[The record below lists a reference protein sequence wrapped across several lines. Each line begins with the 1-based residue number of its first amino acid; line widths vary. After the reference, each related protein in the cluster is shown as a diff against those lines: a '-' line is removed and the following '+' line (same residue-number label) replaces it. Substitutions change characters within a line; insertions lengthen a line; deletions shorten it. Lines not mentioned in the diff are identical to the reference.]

1 MIKEFFLNNRILAAK
16 KSISVILI
24 LFGIFFV
31 LSNRDVYY
39 SLHSSFVPLEEELQE
54 NETVIHFSGSRTF
67 EQEFTGWNGA
77 LEMCYIRF
85 SNQGRDLSSG
95 SVTVN
100 ILDTDG
106 NVLQSSEK
114 PLRQI
119 ARRTSFVFEDPKEFS
134 NNKTYVLQAVVRD
147 AYNPQGF
154 GICTYTDKGNL
165 FGQLTQDQT
174 PIGNRLRAS
183 FSYRFYNTRAMADML
198 ILLGIAFLFVFM
210 PFRHID
216 SLIKKRTGREADTN
230 ILMSR
235 IFLFMTPVLCVFLGD
250 RFNDYHLSE
259 MIRRIITW
267 QFWFNLI
274 IYTTLLLIVYVIL
287 NRVQYTCIIVLS
299 AAFIMHIANYYVWV
313 FRGCP
318 ILAADL
324 QSAAT
329 AMNVANNFSYSLD
342 LTGVWGVV
350 YILSFTAMLLSL
362 KGYKGPH
369 LKQRI
374 FAVAVCAV
382 YIGFFNILFMQTNFV
397 QDHVMHNVWKPQ
409 RTYAKNGNALS
420 FLMSWSSIRIEKP
433 KKYSAEEVEKITRK
447 YPSDSASMSDAAK
460 SRTPNIIAIMDESL
474 ADLSYNSPIELSEDY
489 LPFLHSL
496 TENTVKGKLYVS
508 IEGANTANSE
518 FEFLTGNSMNF
529 LPYRSIPY
537 NEYIKDTTPSMAHT
551 LKAQGYSGVNAYHPF
566 KSSGWSRTIAYPALG
581 FNHCYFQEYYEQN
594 HNFDLV
600 RNYISDEADF
610 RQIIADYEASRKET
624 DSPFYLFNVT
634 MQNHGGY
641 NGKRGLV
648 EPKITIKDAALN
660 DPEAEQYI
668 NLAKM
673 TDDAFQ
679 MLVNYFKKVK
689 EPTLIVMFG
698 DHQPPITNLFY
709 NSQFGK
715 DVEDLT
721 PEEEANW
728 YSTPYVIWANY
739 DIEEKELDMSANYLS
754 SYVMNL
760 AGSKLTGYNKYLLE
774 LQKELPVISAVCYM
788 DKTGKIHK
796 YDEETK
802 YGELLNTYHM
812 LQYNQMFDKEN
823 RADEFFFLKSKTSQK

>member
-1 MIKEFFLNNRILAAK
+1 MIKEFFFNNRIFAAK
-16 KSISVILI
+16 KTISIILI

-54 NETVIHFSGSRTF
+54 NEAIIRFSGNMTF
-67 EQEFTGWNGA
+67 EQEFTGWNGT
-77 LEMCYIRF
+77 LEMCRIRF

-106 NVLQSSEK
+106 NTLQSAQK
-114 PLRQI
+114 PLTQV
-119 ARRTSFVFEDPKEFS
+119 ARRTSFIFEDPKELS
-134 NNKTYVLQAVVRD
+134 RNKTYVMQAVIRD
-147 AYNPQGF
+147 ARNPQGF
-154 GICTYTDKGNL
+154 GICTYIDKGEL
-165 FGQLTQDQT
+165 FGQLTQDGA
-174 PIGNRLRAS
+174 PVDNRLRAS
-183 FSYRFYNTRAMADML
+183 FGYRFYNIRAMADMF
-198 ILLGIAFLFVFM
+198 ILLGLALLFVFI
-210 PFRHID
+210 PFERID
-216 SLIKKRTGREADTN
+216 RFIEKRTGKKLDTN

-235 IFLFMTPVLCVFLGD
+235 IFLFITPVLCIFLGD

-259 MIRRIITW
+259 MTRRIISW
-267 QFWFNLI
+267 QFWFNLV
-274 IYTTLLLIVYVIL
+274 IYTTLLLVIYVIL

-329 AMNVANNFSYSLD
+329 AFNVADNFSYSLD
-342 LTGVWGVV
+342 LTGIWGVV

-362 KGYKGPH
+362 KGYKGPR
-369 LKQRI
+369 LKQRMY
-374 FAVAVCAV
+374 AVGACAI
-382 YIGFFNILFMQTNFV
+382 YICFFNILFIQTNFV
-397 QDHVMHNVWKPQ
+397 PEHVKHDVWKPQ

-433 KKYSAEEVEKITRK
+433 KNYSIEEIEKITKR
-447 YPSDSASMSDAAK
+447 YPSDNAAK
-460 SRTPNIIAIMDESL
+460 TTAPGEKPPNIIAIMNESL
-474 ADLSYNSPIELSEDY
+474 ADLNYNSPIELSEDY

-508 IEGANTANSE
+508 IQGANTANSE

-581 FNHCYFQEYYEQN
+581 FNKCRFQEYYVKKN
-594 HNFDLV
+594 NFDLV

-610 RQIIADYEASRKET
+610 RQIIADYEASRKKT

-660 DPEAEQYI
+660 NPEAEQYI

-673 TDDAFQ
+673 SDDAFK
-679 MLVNYFKKVK
+679 MLVKYFKKVD

-709 NSQFGK
+709 NNQFGK
-715 DVEDLT
+715 DVENLT

-760 AGSKLTGYNKYLLE
+760 AGNKLTGYNKYLLE
-774 LQKELPVISAVCYM
+774 LQKELPAISAVCYM

-796 YDEETK
+796 YDEKTE
-802 YGELLNTYHM
+802 YDALLATYHM
-812 LQYNQMFDKEN
+812 LQYNQMFDKEH
-823 RADEFFFLKSKTSQK
+823 RADDFFFLK

>member
-1 MIKEFFLNNRILAAK
+1 MIKEFFLNNRIFAAK
-16 KSISVILI
+16 KTISIILI

-54 NETVIHFSGSRTF
+54 NEAIIRFSGNMTF
-67 EQEFTGWNGA
+67 EQEFTGWNGT
-77 LEMCYIRF
+77 LEMCRIRF

-106 NVLQSSEK
+106 NTLQSAQK
-114 PLRQI
+114 PLTQV
-119 ARRTSFVFEDPKEFS
+119 ARRTSFIFEDPKELS
-134 NNKTYVLQAVVRD
+134 RNKTYVMQAVIRD
-147 AYNPQGF
+147 ARNPQGF
-154 GICTYTDKGNL
+154 GICTYTDKGEL
-165 FGQLTQDQT
+165 FGQLTQDGA
-174 PIGNRLRAS
+174 PVDNRLRAS
-183 FSYRFYNTRAMADML
+183 FGYCFYNIRAMEDMF
-198 ILLGIAFLFVFM
+198 ILLGLALLFVFI
-210 PFRHID
+210 PFERID
-216 SLIKKRTGREADTN
+216 RFIEKRTGKKLDTN

-235 IFLFMTPVLCVFLGD
+235 IFLFITPVLCIFLGD

-259 MIRRIITW
+259 MTRRIISW
-267 QFWFNLI
+267 QFWFNLV
-274 IYTTLLLIVYVIL
+274 IYTTLLLVIYVIL

-329 AMNVANNFSYSLD
+329 AFNVADNFSYSLD
-342 LTGVWGVV
+342 LTGIWGVV

-362 KGYKGPH
+362 KGYKGPR
-369 LKQRI
+369 LKQRMY
-374 FAVAVCAV
+374 AVGACAI
-382 YIGFFNILFMQTNFV
+382 YICFFNILFIQTNFV
-397 QDHVMHNVWKPQ
+397 PEHVKHDVWKPQ

-433 KKYSAEEVEKITRK
+433 KNYSIEEIEKITKR
-447 YPSDSASMSDAAK
+447 YPSDNAAK
-460 SRTPNIIAIMDESL
+460 TTAPGEKPPNIIAIMNESL
-474 ADLSYNSPIELSEDY
+474 ADLNYNSPIELSEDY

-508 IEGANTANSE
+508 IQGANTANSE

-581 FNHCYFQEYYEQN
+581 FNKCRFQEYYVKKN
-594 HNFDLV
+594 NFDLV

-610 RQIIADYEASRKET
+610 RQIIADYEASRKKT

-660 DPEAEQYI
+660 NPEAEQYI

-673 TDDAFQ
+673 SDDAFK
-679 MLVNYFKKVK
+679 MLVEYFKKVD

-709 NSQFGK
+709 NNQFGK
-715 DVEDLT
+715 DVENLT

-760 AGSKLTGYNKYLLE
+760 AGNKLTGYNKYLLE
-774 LQKELPVISAVCYM
+774 LQKELPAISAVCYM

-796 YDEETK
+796 YDEKTE
-802 YGELLNTYHM
+802 YDALLATYHM
-812 LQYNQMFDKEN
+812 LQYNQMFDKEH
-823 RADEFFFLKSKTSQK
+823 RADDFFFLK

>member
-1 MIKEFFLNNRILAAK
+1 MIKEFFLNNRIFAAK
-16 KSISVILI
+16 KTISIILI

-54 NETVIHFSGSRTF
+54 NEAIIRFSGNMTF
-67 EQEFTGWNGA
+67 EQEFTGWNGT
-77 LEMCYIRF
+77 LEMCRIRF

-106 NVLQSSEK
+106 NTLQSAQK
-114 PLRQI
+114 PLTQV
-119 ARRTSFVFEDPKEFS
+119 ARRTSFIFEDPKELS
-134 NNKTYVLQAVVRD
+134 KNKTYVMQAVIRD
-147 AYNPQGF
+147 ARNPQGF
-154 GICTYTDKGNL
+154 GICTYTDKGEL
-165 FGQLTQDQT
+165 FGQLTQDGA
-174 PIGNRLRAS
+174 PVDNRLRAS
-183 FSYRFYNTRAMADML
+183 FGYRFYNIRAMADMF
-198 ILLGIAFLFVFM
+198 ILLGLALLFVFI
-210 PFRHID
+210 PFERID
-216 SLIKKRTGREADTN
+216 RFIEKRTGKKLDAN

-235 IFLFMTPVLCVFLGD
+235 IFLFITPVLCIFLGD

-259 MIRRIITW
+259 MTRRIISW
-267 QFWFNLI
+267 QFWFNLV
-274 IYTTLLLIVYVIL
+274 IYTTLLLVIYVIL

-329 AMNVANNFSYSLD
+329 AFNVADNFSYSLD
-342 LTGVWGVV
+342 LTGIWGVV

-362 KGYKGPH
+362 KGYKGPRP
-369 LKQRI
+369 KQRMY
-374 FAVAVCAV
+374 AVGACAI
-382 YIGFFNILFMQTNFV
+382 YICFFNILFIQTNFV
-397 QDHVMHNVWKPQ
+397 PEHVKHDVWKPQ

-433 KKYSAEEVEKITRK
+433 KNYSIEEIEKITKR
-447 YPSDSASMSDAAK
+447 YPSDNAAK
-460 SRTPNIIAIMDESL
+460 TTAPGENPPNIIAIMNESL

-508 IEGANTANSE
+508 IQGANTANSE

-581 FNHCYFQEYYEQN
+581 FNKCRFQEYYVKKN
-594 HNFDLV
+594 NFDLV

-610 RQIIADYEASRKET
+610 RQIIADYEASRKKT

-660 DPEAEQYI
+660 NPEAEQYI

-673 TDDAFQ
+673 SDDAFK
-679 MLVNYFKKVK
+679 MLVEYFKKVD

-709 NSQFGK
+709 NNQFGK
-715 DVEDLT
+715 DVENLT

-760 AGSKLTGYNKYLLE
+760 AGNKLTGYNKYLLE
-774 LQKELPVISAVCYM
+774 LQKELPAISAVCYM

-796 YDEETK
+796 YDEKTE
-802 YGELLNTYHM
+802 YDALLATYHM
-812 LQYNQMFDKEN
+812 LQYNQMFDKEH
-823 RADEFFFLKSKTSQK
+823 RADDFFFLK

>member
-1 MIKEFFLNNRILAAK
+1 MIKEFFLNNRIFAAK
-16 KSISVILI
+16 KTISIILI

-54 NETVIHFSGSRTF
+54 NEAIIRFSGNMTF
-67 EQEFTGWNGA
+67 EQEFTGWNGT
-77 LEMCYIRF
+77 LEMCRIRF

-106 NVLQSSEK
+106 NTLQSAQK
-114 PLRQI
+114 PLTQV
-119 ARRTSFVFEDPKEFS
+119 ARRTSFIFEDPKELS
-134 NNKTYVLQAVVRD
+134 RNKTYVMQAVIRD
-147 AYNPQGF
+147 ARNPQGF
-154 GICTYTDKGNL
+154 GICTYTDKGEL
-165 FGQLTQDQT
+165 FGQLTQDGA
-174 PIGNRLRAS
+174 PVDNRLRAS
-183 FSYRFYNTRAMADML
+183 FGYRFYNIRAMADMF
-198 ILLGIAFLFVFM
+198 ILLGLALLFVFI
-210 PFRHID
+210 PFERID
-216 SLIKKRTGREADTN
+216 RFIEKRTGKKLDTN

-235 IFLFMTPVLCVFLGD
+235 IFLFITPVLCIFLGD

-259 MIRRIITW
+259 MTRRIISW
-267 QFWFNLI
+267 QFWFNLV
-274 IYTTLLLIVYVIL
+274 IYTTLLLVIYVIL

-329 AMNVANNFSYSLD
+329 AFNVADNFSYSLD
-342 LTGVWGVV
+342 LTGIWGVV

-362 KGYKGPH
+362 KGYKGPR
-369 LKQRI
+369 LKQRMY
-374 FAVAVCAV
+374 AVGACAI
-382 YIGFFNILFMQTNFV
+382 YICFFNILFIQTNFV
-397 QDHVMHNVWKPQ
+397 PEHVKHDVWKPQ

-433 KKYSAEEVEKITRK
+433 KNYSIEEIEKITKR
-447 YPSDSASMSDAAK
+447 YPSDNAAK
-460 SRTPNIIAIMDESL
+460 TTAPGEKPPNIIAIMNESL
-474 ADLSYNSPIELSEDY
+474 ADLNYNSPIELSEDY

-508 IEGANTANSE
+508 IQGANTANSE

-581 FNHCYFQEYYEQN
+581 FNKCRFQEYYVKKN
-594 HNFDLV
+594 NFDLV

-610 RQIIADYEASRKET
+610 RQIIADYEASRKKT

-660 DPEAEQYI
+660 NPEAEQYI

-673 TDDAFQ
+673 SDDAFK
-679 MLVNYFKKVK
+679 MLVKYFKKVD

-709 NSQFGK
+709 NNQFGK
-715 DVEDLT
+715 DVENLT

-760 AGSKLTGYNKYLLE
+760 AGNKLTGYNKYLLE
-774 LQKELPVISAVCYM
+774 LQKELPAISAVCYM

-796 YDEETK
+796 YDEKTE
-802 YGELLNTYHM
+802 YDALLATYHM
-812 LQYNQMFDKEN
+812 LQYNQMFDKEH
-823 RADEFFFLKSKTSQK
+823 RADDFFFLK

>member
-1 MIKEFFLNNRILAAK
+1 MIKEFFFNNRIFAAK
-16 KSISVILI
+16 KTISIILI

-54 NETVIHFSGSRTF
+54 NEAIIRFSGNMTF
-67 EQEFTGWNGA
+67 EQEFTGWNGT
-77 LEMCYIRF
+77 LEMCRIRF

-106 NVLQSSEK
+106 NTLQSAQK
-114 PLRQI
+114 PLTQV
-119 ARRTSFVFEDPKEFS
+119 ARRTSFIFEDPKELS
-134 NNKTYVLQAVVRD
+134 RNKTYVMQAVIRD
-147 AYNPQGF
+147 ARNPQGF
-154 GICTYTDKGNL
+154 GICTYTDKGEL
-165 FGQLTQDQT
+165 FGQLTQDGA
-174 PIGNRLRAS
+174 PVDNRLRAS
-183 FSYRFYNTRAMADML
+183 FGYRFYNIRAMADMF
-198 ILLGIAFLFVFM
+198 ILLGLALLFVFI
-210 PFRHID
+210 PFERID
-216 SLIKKRTGREADTN
+216 RFIEKRTGKKLDTN

-235 IFLFMTPVLCVFLGD
+235 IFLFITPVLCIFLGD

-259 MIRRIITW
+259 MTRRIISW
-267 QFWFNLI
+267 QFWFNLV
-274 IYTTLLLIVYVIL
+274 IYTTLLLVIYVIL

-329 AMNVANNFSYSLD
+329 AFNVADNFSYSLD
-342 LTGVWGVV
+342 LTGIWGVV

-362 KGYKGPH
+362 KGYKGPR
-369 LKQRI
+369 LKQRMY
-374 FAVAVCAV
+374 AVGACAI
-382 YIGFFNILFMQTNFV
+382 YICFFNILFIQTNFV
-397 QDHVMHNVWKPQ
+397 PEHVKHDVWKPQ

-433 KKYSAEEVEKITRK
+433 KNYSIEEIEKITKR
-447 YPSDSASMSDAAK
+447 YPSDNAAK
-460 SRTPNIIAIMDESL
+460 TTAPGEKPPNIIAIMNESL
-474 ADLSYNSPIELSEDY
+474 ADLNYNSPIELSEDY

-508 IEGANTANSE
+508 IQGANTANSE

-537 NEYIKDTTPSMAHT
+537 NEYIKHTTPSMAHT

-581 FNHCYFQEYYEQN
+581 FNKCRFQEYYVKKN
-594 HNFDLV
+594 NFDLV

-610 RQIIADYEASRKET
+610 RQIIADYEASRKKT

-660 DPEAEQYI
+660 NPEAEQYI

-673 TDDAFQ
+673 SDDAFK
-679 MLVNYFKKVK
+679 MLVKYFKKVD

-709 NSQFGK
+709 NNQFGK
-715 DVEDLT
+715 DVENLT

-760 AGSKLTGYNKYLLE
+760 AGNKLTGYNKYLLE
-774 LQKELPVISAVCYM
+774 LQKELPAISAVCYM

-796 YDEETK
+796 YDEKTE
-802 YGELLNTYHM
+802 YDALLATYHM
-812 LQYNQMFDKEN
+812 LQYNQMFDKEH
-823 RADEFFFLKSKTSQK
+823 RADDFFFLK

>member
-1 MIKEFFLNNRILAAK
+1 MIKEFFFNNRIFAAK
-16 KSISVILI
+16 KTISIILI

-54 NETVIHFSGSRTF
+54 NEAIIRFSGNMTF
-67 EQEFTGWNGA
+67 EQEFTGWNGT
-77 LEMCYIRF
+77 LEMCRIRF

-106 NVLQSSEK
+106 NTLQSAQK
-114 PLRQI
+114 PLTQV
-119 ARRTSFVFEDPKEFS
+119 ARRTSFIFEDPKELS
-134 NNKTYVLQAVVRD
+134 RNKTYVMQAVIRD
-147 AYNPQGF
+147 ARNPQGF
-154 GICTYTDKGNL
+154 GICTYTDKGEL
-165 FGQLTQDQT
+165 FGQLTQDGA
-174 PIGNRLRAS
+174 PVDNRLRAS
-183 FSYRFYNTRAMADML
+183 FGYRFYNIRAMADMF
-198 ILLGIAFLFVFM
+198 ILLGLALLFVFI
-210 PFRHID
+210 PFERID
-216 SLIKKRTGREADTN
+216 RFIEKRTGKKLDTN

-235 IFLFMTPVLCVFLGD
+235 IFLFITPVLCIFLGD

-259 MIRRIITW
+259 MTRRIISW
-267 QFWFNLI
+267 QFWFNLV
-274 IYTTLLLIVYVIL
+274 IYTTLLLVIYVIL

-329 AMNVANNFSYSLD
+329 AFNVADNFSYSLD
-342 LTGVWGVV
+342 LTGIWGVV

-362 KGYKGPH
+362 KGYKGPR
-369 LKQRI
+369 LKQRMY
-374 FAVAVCAV
+374 AVGACAI
-382 YIGFFNILFMQTNFV
+382 YICFFNILFIQTNFV
-397 QDHVMHNVWKPQ
+397 PEHVKHDVWKPQ

-433 KKYSAEEVEKITRK
+433 KNYSIEEIEKITKR
-447 YPSDSASMSDAAK
+447 YPSDNAAK
-460 SRTPNIIAIMDESL
+460 TTAPGEKPPNIIAIMNESL
-474 ADLSYNSPIELSEDY
+474 ADLNYNSPIELSEDY

-508 IEGANTANSE
+508 IQGANTANSE

-581 FNHCYFQEYYEQN
+581 FNKCRFQEYYVKKN
-594 HNFDLV
+594 NFDLV

-610 RQIIADYEASRKET
+610 RQIIADYEASRKKT

-660 DPEAEQYI
+660 NPEAEQYI

-673 TDDAFQ
+673 SDDAFK
-679 MLVNYFKKVK
+679 MLVEYFKKVD

-709 NSQFGK
+709 NNQFGK
-715 DVEDLT
+715 DVENLT

-760 AGSKLTGYNKYLLE
+760 AGNKLTGYNKYLLE
-774 LQKELPVISAVCYM
+774 LQKELPAISAVCYM

-796 YDEETK
+796 YDEKTE
-802 YGELLNTYHM
+802 YDALLATYHM
-812 LQYNQMFDKEN
+812 LQYNQMFDKEH
-823 RADEFFFLKSKTSQK
+823 RADDFFFLK

>member
-1 MIKEFFLNNRILAAK
+1 MIKEFFLNNRIFAAK
-16 KSISVILI
+16 KTISIILI

-54 NETVIHFSGSRTF
+54 NEAIIRFSGNMTF
-67 EQEFTGWNGA
+67 EQEFTGWNGT
-77 LEMCYIRF
+77 LEMCRIRF

-106 NVLQSSEK
+106 NTLQSAQK
-114 PLRQI
+114 PLTQV
-119 ARRTSFVFEDPKEFS
+119 ARRTSFIFEDPKELS
-134 NNKTYVLQAVVRD
+134 RNKTYVMQAVIRD
-147 AYNPQGF
+147 ARNPQGF
-154 GICTYTDKGNL
+154 GICTYTDKGDL
-165 FGQLTQDQT
+165 FGQLTQDGA
-174 PIGNRLRAS
+174 PVDNRLRAS
-183 FSYRFYNTRAMADML
+183 FGYRFYNIRAMADMF
-198 ILLGIAFLFVFM
+198 ILLGLALLFVFI
-210 PFRHID
+210 PFERID
-216 SLIKKRTGREADTN
+216 RFIEKRTGKKLDAN

-235 IFLFMTPVLCVFLGD
+235 IFLFITPVLCIFLGD

-259 MIRRIITW
+259 MTRRIISW
-267 QFWFNLI
+267 QFWFNLV
-274 IYTTLLLIVYVIL
+274 IYTTLLLVIYVIL

-329 AMNVANNFSYSLD
+329 AFNVADNFSYSLD
-342 LTGVWGVV
+342 LTGIWGVV

-362 KGYKGPH
+362 KGYKGPR
-369 LKQRI
+369 LKQRMY
-374 FAVAVCAV
+374 AVGACAI
-382 YIGFFNILFMQTNFV
+382 YICFFNILFIQTNFV
-397 QDHVMHNVWKPQ
+397 PEHVKHDVWKPQ

-433 KKYSAEEVEKITRK
+433 KNYSIEEIEKITKR
-447 YPSDSASMSDAAK
+447 YPSDNAAK
-460 SRTPNIIAIMDESL
+460 TTAPGEKPPNIIAIMDESL

-508 IEGANTANSE
+508 IQGANTANSE

-581 FNHCYFQEYYEQN
+581 FNKCRFQEYYVKKN
-594 HNFDLV
+594 NFDLV

-610 RQIIADYEASRKET
+610 RQIIADYEASRKKT

-660 DPEAEQYI
+660 NPEAEQYI

-673 TDDAFQ
+673 SDDAFK
-679 MLVNYFKKVK
+679 MLVEYFKKVD

-709 NSQFGK
+709 NNQFGK
-715 DVEDLT
+715 DVENLT

-760 AGSKLTGYNKYLLE
+760 AGNKLTGYNKYLLE
-774 LQKELPVISAVCYM
+774 LQKELPAISAVCYM

-796 YDEETK
+796 YDEKTE
-802 YGELLNTYHM
+802 YDALLATYHM
-812 LQYNQMFDKEN
+812 LQYNQMFDKEH
-823 RADEFFFLKSKTSQK
+823 RADDFFFLK

>member
-1 MIKEFFLNNRILAAK
+1 MIKEFFLNNRIFAAK
-16 KSISVILI
+16 KTISIILI

-54 NETVIHFSGSRTF
+54 NEAIIRFSGNMTF
-67 EQEFTGWNGA
+67 EQEFTGWNGT
-77 LEMCYIRF
+77 LEMCRIRF

-106 NVLQSSEK
+106 NTLQSAQK
-114 PLRQI
+114 PLTQV
-119 ARRTSFVFEDPKEFS
+119 ARRTSFIFEDPKELS
-134 NNKTYVLQAVVRD
+134 RNKTYVMQAVIRD
-147 AYNPQGF
+147 ARNPQGF
-154 GICTYTDKGNL
+154 GICTYTDKGEL
-165 FGQLTQDQT
+165 FGQLTQDGA
-174 PIGNRLRAS
+174 PVDNRLRAS
-183 FSYRFYNTRAMADML
+183 FGYRFYNIRAMADMF
-198 ILLGIAFLFVFM
+198 ILLGLALLFVFI
-210 PFRHID
+210 PFERID
-216 SLIKKRTGREADTN
+216 RFIEKRTGKKLDTN

-235 IFLFMTPVLCVFLGD
+235 IFLFITPVLCIFLGD

-259 MIRRIITW
+259 MTRRIISW
-267 QFWFNLI
+267 QFWFNLV
-274 IYTTLLLIVYVIL
+274 IYTTLLLVIYVIL

-329 AMNVANNFSYSLD
+329 AFNVADNFSYSLD
-342 LTGVWGVV
+342 LTGIWGVV

-362 KGYKGPH
+362 KGYKGPR
-369 LKQRI
+369 LKQRMY
-374 FAVAVCAV
+374 AVGACAI
-382 YIGFFNILFMQTNFV
+382 YICFFNILFIQTNFV
-397 QDHVMHNVWKPQ
+397 PEHVKHDVWKPQ

-433 KKYSAEEVEKITRK
+433 KNYSIEEIEKITKR
-447 YPSDSASMSDAAK
+447 YPSDNAAK
-460 SRTPNIIAIMDESL
+460 TTAPGEKPPNIIAIMDESL

-508 IEGANTANSE
+508 IQGANTANSE

-581 FNHCYFQEYYEQN
+581 FNKCRFQEYYVKKN
-594 HNFDLV
+594 NFDLV

-610 RQIIADYEASRKET
+610 RQIIADYEASRKKT

-660 DPEAEQYI
+660 NPEAEQYI

-673 TDDAFQ
+673 SDDAFK
-679 MLVNYFKKVK
+679 MLVEYFKKVD

-709 NSQFGK
+709 NNQFGK

-760 AGSKLTGYNKYLLE
+760 AGNKLTGYNKYLLE
-774 LQKELPVISAVCYM
+774 LQKELPAISAVCYM

-796 YDEETK
+796 YDEKTE
-802 YGELLNTYHM
+802 YDALLATYHM
-812 LQYNQMFDKEN
+812 LQYNQMFDKEH
-823 RADEFFFLKSKTSQK
+823 RADDFFFLK

>member
-1 MIKEFFLNNRILAAK
+1 MIKEFFFNNRIFAAK
-16 KSISVILI
+16 KTISIILI

-54 NETVIHFSGSRTF
+54 NEAIIRFSGNMTF
-67 EQEFTGWNGA
+67 EQEFTGWNGT
-77 LEMCYIRF
+77 LEMCRIRF

-106 NVLQSSEK
+106 NTLQSAQK
-114 PLRQI
+114 PLTQV
-119 ARRTSFVFEDPKEFS
+119 ARRTSFIFEDPKELS
-134 NNKTYVLQAVVRD
+134 RNKTYVMQAVIRD
-147 AYNPQGF
+147 ARNPQGF
-154 GICTYTDKGNL
+154 GICTYTDKGEL
-165 FGQLTQDQT
+165 FGQLTQDGA
-174 PIGNRLRAS
+174 PVDNRLRAS
-183 FSYRFYNTRAMADML
+183 FGYRFYNIRAMADMF
-198 ILLGIAFLFVFM
+198 ILLGLALLFVFI
-210 PFRHID
+210 PFERID
-216 SLIKKRTGREADTN
+216 RFIEKRTGKKLDTN

-235 IFLFMTPVLCVFLGD
+235 IFLFITPVLCIFLGD

-259 MIRRIITW
+259 MTRRIISW
-267 QFWFNLI
+267 QFWFNLV
-274 IYTTLLLIVYVIL
+274 IYTTLLLVIYVIL

-329 AMNVANNFSYSLD
+329 AFNVADNFSYSLD
-342 LTGVWGVV
+342 LTGIWGVV

-362 KGYKGPH
+362 KGYKGPR
-369 LKQRI
+369 LKQRMY
-374 FAVAVCAV
+374 AVGACAI
-382 YIGFFNILFMQTNFV
+382 YICFFNILFIQTNFV
-397 QDHVMHNVWKPQ
+397 PEHVKHDVWKPQ

-433 KKYSAEEVEKITRK
+433 KNYSIEEIEKITKR
-447 YPSDSASMSDAAK
+447 YPSDNAAK
-460 SRTPNIIAIMDESL
+460 TTAPGEKPPNIIAIMNESL
-474 ADLSYNSPIELSEDY
+474 ADLNYNSPIELSEDY

-508 IEGANTANSE
+508 IQGANTANSE

-581 FNHCYFQEYYEQN
+581 FNKCRFQEYYVKKN
-594 HNFDLV
+594 NFDLV

-610 RQIIADYEASRKET
+610 RQIIADYEASRKKT

-660 DPEAEQYI
+660 NPEAEQYI

-673 TDDAFQ
+673 SDDAFK
-679 MLVNYFKKVK
+679 MLVKYFKKVD

-709 NSQFGK
+709 NNQFGK
-715 DVEDLT
+715 DVENLT

-760 AGSKLTGYNKYLLE
+760 AGNKLTGYNKYLLE
-774 LQKELPVISAVCYM
+774 LQKELPAISAVCYM
-788 DKTGKIHK
+788 DKTGEIHK
-796 YDEETK
+796 YDEKTE
-802 YGELLNTYHM
+802 YDALLATYHM
-812 LQYNQMFDKEN
+812 LQYNQMFDKEH
-823 RADEFFFLKSKTSQK
+823 RADDFFFLK

>member
-1 MIKEFFLNNRILAAK
+1 MIKEFFLNNRIFAAK
-16 KSISVILI
+16 KTISIILI

-54 NETVIHFSGSRTF
+54 NEAIIRFSGNMTF
-67 EQEFTGWNGA
+67 EQEFTGWNGT
-77 LEMCYIRF
+77 LEMCRIRF

-106 NVLQSSEK
+106 NTLQSAQK
-114 PLRQI
+114 PLTQV
-119 ARRTSFVFEDPKEFS
+119 ARRTSFIFEDPKELS
-134 NNKTYVLQAVVRD
+134 RNKTYVMQAVIRD
-147 AYNPQGF
+147 ARNPQGF
-154 GICTYTDKGNL
+154 GICTYTDKGEL
-165 FGQLTQDQT
+165 FGQLTQDGA
-174 PIGNRLRAS
+174 PVDNRLRAS
-183 FSYRFYNTRAMADML
+183 FGYRFYNIRAMADMF
-198 ILLGIAFLFVFM
+198 ILLGLALLFVFI
-210 PFRHID
+210 PFERID
-216 SLIKKRTGREADTN
+216 RFIEKRTGKKLDTN

-235 IFLFMTPVLCVFLGD
+235 IFLFITPVLCIFLGD

-259 MIRRIITW
+259 MTRRIISW
-267 QFWFNLI
+267 QFWFNLV
-274 IYTTLLLIVYVIL
+274 IYTTLLLVIYVIL

-329 AMNVANNFSYSLD
+329 AFNVADNFSYSLD
-342 LTGVWGVV
+342 LTGIWGVV

-362 KGYKGPH
+362 KGYKGPR
-369 LKQRI
+369 LKQRMY
-374 FAVAVCAV
+374 AVGACAI
-382 YIGFFNILFMQTNFV
+382 YICFFNILFIQTNFV
-397 QDHVMHNVWKPQ
+397 PEHVKHDVWKPQ

-433 KKYSAEEVEKITRK
+433 KNYSIEEIEKITKR
-447 YPSDSASMSDAAK
+447 YPSDNAAK
-460 SRTPNIIAIMDESL
+460 TTAPGEKPPNIIAIMDESL

-508 IEGANTANSE
+508 IQGANTANSK

-581 FNHCYFQEYYEQN
+581 FNKCRFQEYYVKKN
-594 HNFDLV
+594 NFDLV

-610 RQIIADYEASRKET
+610 RQIIADYEASRKKT

-660 DPEAEQYI
+660 NPEAEQYI

-673 TDDAFQ
+673 SDDAFK
-679 MLVNYFKKVK
+679 MLVEYFKKVD

-709 NSQFGK
+709 NNQFGK

-760 AGSKLTGYNKYLLE
+760 AGNKLTGYNKYLLE
-774 LQKELPVISAVCYM
+774 LQKELPAISAVCYM

-796 YDEETK
+796 YDEKTE
-802 YGELLNTYHM
+802 YDALLATYHM
-812 LQYNQMFDKEN
+812 LQYNQMFDKEH
-823 RADEFFFLKSKTSQK
+823 RADDFFFLK

>member
-1 MIKEFFLNNRILAAK
+1 MIKEFFFNNRIFAAK
-16 KSISVILI
+16 KTISIILI

-54 NETVIHFSGSRTF
+54 NEAIIRFSGNMTF
-67 EQEFTGWNGA
+67 EQEFTGWNGT
-77 LEMCYIRF
+77 LEMCRIRF

-106 NVLQSSEK
+106 NTLQSAQK
-114 PLRQI
+114 PLTQV
-119 ARRTSFVFEDPKEFS
+119 ARRTSFIFEDPKELS
-134 NNKTYVLQAVVRD
+134 RNKTYVMQAVIRD
-147 AYNPQGF
+147 ARNPQGF
-154 GICTYTDKGNL
+154 GICTYTDKGEL
-165 FGQLTQDQT
+165 FGQLTQDGA
-174 PIGNRLRAS
+174 PVDNRLRAS
-183 FSYRFYNTRAMADML
+183 FGYRFYNIRAMADMF
-198 ILLGIAFLFVFM
+198 ILLGLALLFVFI
-210 PFRHID
+210 PFERID
-216 SLIKKRTGREADTN
+216 RFIEKRTGKKLDTN

-235 IFLFMTPVLCVFLGD
+235 IFLFITPVLCIFLGD

-259 MIRRIITW
+259 MTRRIISW
-267 QFWFNLI
+267 QFWFNLV
-274 IYTTLLLIVYVIL
+274 IYTTLLLVIYVIL

-329 AMNVANNFSYSLD
+329 AFNVADNFSYSLD
-342 LTGVWGVV
+342 LTGIWGVV

-362 KGYKGPH
+362 KGYKGPR
-369 LKQRI
+369 LKQRMY
-374 FAVAVCAV
+374 AVGACAI
-382 YIGFFNILFMQTNFV
+382 YICFFNILFIQTNFV
-397 QDHVMHNVWKPQ
+397 PEHVKHDVWKPQ

-433 KKYSAEEVEKITRK
+433 KNYSIEEIEKITKR
-447 YPSDSASMSDAAK
+447 YPSDNAAK
-460 SRTPNIIAIMDESL
+460 TTAPGEKPPNIIAIMNESL
-474 ADLSYNSPIELSEDY
+474 ADLNYNSPIELSEDY

-508 IEGANTANSE
+508 IQGANTANSE

-581 FNHCYFQEYYEQN
+581 FNKCRFQEYYVKKN
-594 HNFDLV
+594 NFDLV

-610 RQIIADYEASRKET
+610 RQIIADYEASRKKT

-660 DPEAEQYI
+660 NPEAEQYI

-673 TDDAFQ
+673 SDDAFK
-679 MLVNYFKKVK
+679 MLVKYFKKVD

-709 NSQFGK
+709 NNQFGK
-715 DVEDLT
+715 DVENLT

-760 AGSKLTGYNKYLLE
+760 AGNKLTGYNKYLLE
-774 LQKELPVISAVCYM
+774 LQKELPAISAVCYM

-796 YDEETK
+796 YDEKTE
-802 YGELLNTYHM
+802 YDALLATYHM
-812 LQYNQMFDKEN
+812 LQYNQMFDKEH
-823 RADEFFFLKSKTSQK
+823 RADDFFFLK

>member
-1 MIKEFFLNNRILAAK
+1 MIKEFFLNNRIFAAK
-16 KSISVILI
+16 KTISIILI

-54 NETVIHFSGSRTF
+54 NEAIIRFSGNMTF
-67 EQEFTGWNGA
+67 EQEFTGWNGT
-77 LEMCYIRF
+77 LEMCRIRF

-106 NVLQSSEK
+106 NTLQSAQK
-114 PLRQI
+114 PLTQV
-119 ARRTSFVFEDPKEFS
+119 ARRTSFIFEDPKELS
-134 NNKTYVLQAVVRD
+134 KNKTYVMQAVIRD
-147 AYNPQGF
+147 ARNPQGF
-154 GICTYTDKGNL
+154 GICTYTDKGEL
-165 FGQLTQDQT
+165 FGQLTQDGA
-174 PIGNRLRAS
+174 PIDNRLRAS
-183 FSYRFYNTRAMADML
+183 FGYRFYNIRAMADMF
-198 ILLGIAFLFVFM
+198 ILLGLALLFVFI
-210 PFRHID
+210 PFERID
-216 SLIKKRTGREADTN
+216 RFIEKRTSKKLDTN

-235 IFLFMTPVLCVFLGD
+235 IFLFITPVLCIFLGD

-259 MIRRIITW
+259 MTRRIISW
-267 QFWFNLI
+267 QFWFNLV
-274 IYTTLLLIVYVIL
+274 IYTTLLLVIYVIL

-329 AMNVANNFSYSLD
+329 AFNVADNFSYSLD
-342 LTGVWGVV
+342 LTGIWGVV

-362 KGYKGPH
+362 KGYKGPR
-369 LKQRI
+369 LKQRMY
-374 FAVAVCAV
+374 AVGACVI
-382 YIGFFNILFMQTNFV
+382 YICFFNILFIQTNFV
-397 QDHVMHNVWKPQ
+397 PEHVKHDVWKPQ

-433 KKYSAEEVEKITRK
+433 KNYSIEEIEKITKR
-447 YPSDSASMSDAAK
+447 YPSDNAAK
-460 SRTPNIIAIMDESL
+460 TTAPGEKPPNIIAIMDESL

-508 IEGANTANSE
+508 IQGANTANSE

-581 FNHCYFQEYYEQN
+581 FNKCRFQEYYVKKN
-594 HNFDLV
+594 NFDLV

-610 RQIIADYEASRKET
+610 RQIIADYEASRKKT

-648 EPKITIKDAALN
+648 EPKITIKDTALN
-660 DPEAEQYI
+660 NPEAEQYI

-673 TDDAFQ
+673 SDDAFK
-679 MLVNYFKKVK
+679 MLVEYFKKVD

-709 NSQFGK
+709 NNQFGK

-739 DIEEKELDMSANYLS
+739 DIEENELDMSANYLS

-760 AGSKLTGYNKYLLE
+760 AGNKLTGYNKYLLE
-774 LQKELPVISAVCYM
+774 LQKELPAISAVCYM

-796 YDEETK
+796 YDEKTE
-802 YGELLNTYHM
+802 YDALLATYHM
-812 LQYNQMFDKEN
+812 LQYNQMFDKEH
-823 RADEFFFLKSKTSQK
+823 RADDFFFLK

>member
-1 MIKEFFLNNRILAAK
+1 MIKEFFFNNRIFAAK
-16 KSISVILI
+16 KTISIILI

-54 NETVIHFSGSRTF
+54 NEAIIRFSGNMTF
-67 EQEFTGWNGA
+67 EQEFTGWNGT
-77 LEMCYIRF
+77 LEMCRIRF

-106 NVLQSSEK
+106 NTLQSAQK
-114 PLRQI
+114 PLTQV
-119 ARRTSFVFEDPKEFS
+119 ARRTSFIFEDPKELS
-134 NNKTYVLQAVVRD
+134 RNKTYVMQAVIRD
-147 AYNPQGF
+147 ARNPQGF
-154 GICTYTDKGNL
+154 GICTYTDKGEL
-165 FGQLTQDQT
+165 FGQLTQDGA
-174 PIGNRLRAS
+174 PVDNRLRAS
-183 FSYRFYNTRAMADML
+183 FGYRFYNIRAMADMF
-198 ILLGIAFLFVFM
+198 ILLGLALLFVFI
-210 PFRHID
+210 PFERID
-216 SLIKKRTGREADTN
+216 RFIEKRTGKKLDTN

-235 IFLFMTPVLCVFLGD
+235 IFLFITPVLCIFLGD

-259 MIRRIITW
+259 MTRRIISW
-267 QFWFNLI
+267 QFWFNLV
-274 IYTTLLLIVYVIL
+274 IYTTLLLVIYVIL

-329 AMNVANNFSYSLD
+329 AFNVADNFSYSLD
-342 LTGVWGVV
+342 LTGIWGVV

-362 KGYKGPH
+362 KGYKGPR
-369 LKQRI
+369 LKQRMY
-374 FAVAVCAV
+374 AVGACAI
-382 YIGFFNILFMQTNFV
+382 YICFFSILFIQTNFV
-397 QDHVMHNVWKPQ
+397 PEHVKHDVWKPQ

-433 KKYSAEEVEKITRK
+433 KNYSIEEIEKITKR
-447 YPSDSASMSDAAK
+447 YPSDNAAK
-460 SRTPNIIAIMDESL
+460 TTAPGEKPPNIIAIMNESL
-474 ADLSYNSPIELSEDY
+474 ADLNYNSPIELSEDY

-508 IEGANTANSE
+508 IQGANTANSE

-581 FNHCYFQEYYEQN
+581 FNKCRFQEYYVKKN
-594 HNFDLV
+594 NFDLV

-610 RQIIADYEASRKET
+610 RQIIADYEASRKKT

-660 DPEAEQYI
+660 NPEAEQYI

-673 TDDAFQ
+673 SDDAFK
-679 MLVNYFKKVK
+679 MLVKYFKKVD

-709 NSQFGK
+709 NNQFGK
-715 DVEDLT
+715 DVENLT

-760 AGSKLTGYNKYLLE
+760 AGNKLTGYNKYLLE
-774 LQKELPVISAVCYM
+774 LQKELPAISAVCYM

-796 YDEETK
+796 YDEKTE
-802 YGELLNTYHM
+802 YDALLATYHM
-812 LQYNQMFDKEN
+812 LQYNQMFDKEH
-823 RADEFFFLKSKTSQK
+823 RADDFFFLK

>member
-1 MIKEFFLNNRILAAK
+1 MIKEFFLNNRIFAAK
-16 KSISVILI
+16 KTISVILI

-31 LSNRDVYY
+31 LSNRGVYY
-39 SLHSSFVPLEEELQE
+39 SIHSSFVPLEEELQE
-54 NETVIHFSGSRTF
+54 NETVIRFSGTRTF

-77 LEMCYIRF
+77 LKRCRLRF
-85 SNQGRDLSSG
+85 SNQGRDLASG

-100 ILDTDG
+100 ILDADG
-106 NVLQSSEK
+106 NMLQSTER
-114 PLRQI
+114 PLTQI
-119 ARRTSFVFEDPKEFS
+119 GRRTYFVFEDS
-134 NNKTYVLQAVVRD
+134 NELSKDKTYTLQVVIRD

-154 GICTYTDKGNL
+154 GICTYTDKGEL
-165 FGQLTQDQT
+165 FGQLTQDGA
-174 PIGNRLRAS
+174 PIDNRLRVS
-183 FSYRFYNTRAMADML
+183 FGYRFYNTRAMADML
-198 ILLGIAFLFVFM
+198 ILLGLSLLFVFI
-210 PFRHID
+210 PFGRID
-216 SLIKKRTGREADTN
+216 GFIEKKTGRKTDTN

-235 IFLFMTPVLCVFLGD
+235 IFLFVTPVLCVFLGD

-259 MIRRIITW
+259 MLRRIITW
-267 QFWFNLI
+267 QFWFNLV
-274 IYTTLLLIVYVIL
+274 IYTTLVLVVYVIL
-287 NRVQYTCIIVLS
+287 NRVQYTCIIVLA
-299 AAFIMHIANYYVWV
+299 AAFVMHIANYYVWV

-329 AMNVANNFSYSLD
+329 AFNVANNFSYSLD

-362 KGYKGPH
+362 KGYKGPR
-369 LKQRI
+369 LKQRM
-374 FAVAVCAV
+374 FAAGACAA
-382 YIGFFNILFMQTNFV
+382 YIVFFNVLFLQTNFV
-397 QDHVMHNVWKPQ
+397 PEHVRHDVWKPQ

-420 FLMSWSSIRIEKP
+420 FLMSWSSIRIDKP
-433 KKYSAEEVEKITRK
+433 KGYSAEEVEKITRK
-447 YPSDSASMSDAAK
+447 YSSDKASEAETAESQA
-460 SRTPNIIAIMDESL
+460 PNIIAIMNESL
-474 ADLSYNSPIELSEDY
+474 ADLSYDGPIELSEDY

-551 LKAQGYSGVNAYHPF
+551 LKAQGYNGVNAYHPYL
-566 KSSGWSRTIAYPALG
+566 SSGWSRTIAYPALG
-581 FNHCYFQEYYEQN
+581 FNNCYFQEYYEKN
-594 HNFDLV
+594 NNFDLV

-610 RQIIADYEASRKET
+610 RQIIDDYEASRKET

-648 EPKITIKDAALN
+648 EPKITIKDASLN

-673 TDDAFQ
+673 SDDAFKT
-679 MLVNYFKKVK
+679 LVKYFEKVD

-698 DHQPPITNLFY
+698 DHQPPIINDFYSNL
-709 NSQFGK
+709 FGK
-715 DVEDLT
+715 DIDDLT

-739 DIEEKELDMSANYLS
+739 DIEEAELDMSANYLS

-760 AGSKLTGYNKYLLE
+760 AGNKLTGYNKYLLE
-774 LQKELPVISAVCYM
+774 LQKELPAISAVCYM

-796 YDEETK
+796 YDEKTE
-802 YGELLNTYHM
+802 YDELLTTYHM

-823 RADEFFFLKSKTSQK
+823 RADEFFFLQ

>member
-1 MIKEFFLNNRILAAK
+1 MIKEFFLNNRIFAAK
-16 KSISVILI
+16 KTISIILI

-54 NETVIHFSGSRTF
+54 NEAIIRFSGNMTF
-67 EQEFTGWNGA
+67 EQEFTGWNGT
-77 LEMCYIRF
+77 LEMCRIRF

-106 NVLQSSEK
+106 NTLQSAQK
-114 PLRQI
+114 PLTQV
-119 ARRTSFVFEDPKEFS
+119 ARRTSFIFEDPKELS
-134 NNKTYVLQAVVRD
+134 RNKTYVMQAVIRD
-147 AYNPQGF
+147 ARNPQGF
-154 GICTYTDKGNL
+154 GICTYTDKGEL
-165 FGQLTQDQT
+165 FGQLTQDGA
-174 PIGNRLRAS
+174 PVDNRLRAS
-183 FSYRFYNTRAMADML
+183 FGYRFYNIRAMADMF
-198 ILLGIAFLFVFM
+198 ILLGLALLFVFI
-210 PFRHID
+210 PFERID
-216 SLIKKRTGREADTN
+216 RFIEKRTGKKLDTN

-235 IFLFMTPVLCVFLGD
+235 IFLFITPVLCIFLGD

-259 MIRRIITW
+259 MTRRIISW
-267 QFWFNLI
+267 QFWFNLV
-274 IYTTLLLIVYVIL
+274 IYTTLLLVIYVIL

-329 AMNVANNFSYSLD
+329 AFNVADNFSYSLD
-342 LTGVWGVV
+342 LTGIWGVV

-362 KGYKGPH
+362 KGYKGPR
-369 LKQRI
+369 LKQRMY
-374 FAVAVCAV
+374 AVGACAI
-382 YIGFFNILFMQTNFV
+382 YICFFNILFIQTNFV
-397 QDHVMHNVWKPQ
+397 PEHVKHDVWKPQ

-433 KKYSAEEVEKITRK
+433 KNYSIEEIEKITKR
-447 YPSDSASMSDAAK
+447 YPSDNAAK
-460 SRTPNIIAIMDESL
+460 TTAPGEKPPNIIAIMNESL
-474 ADLSYNSPIELSEDY
+474 ADLNYNSPIELSEDY

-508 IEGANTANSE
+508 IQGANTANSE

-581 FNHCYFQEYYEQN
+581 FNKCRFQEYYVKKN
-594 HNFDLV
+594 NFDLV

-610 RQIIADYEASRKET
+610 RQIIADYEASRKKT

-660 DPEAEQYI
+660 NPETEQYI

-673 TDDAFQ
+673 SDDAFK
-679 MLVNYFKKVK
+679 MLVEYFKKVD

-709 NSQFGK
+709 NNQFGK
-715 DVEDLT
+715 DVENLT

-760 AGSKLTGYNKYLLE
+760 AGNKLTGYNKYLLE
-774 LQKELPVISAVCYM
+774 LQKELPAISAVCYM

-796 YDEETK
+796 YDEKTE
-802 YGELLNTYHM
+802 YDALLATYHM
-812 LQYNQMFDKEN
+812 LQYNQMFDKEH
-823 RADEFFFLKSKTSQK
+823 RADDFFFLK

>member
-1 MIKEFFLNNRILAAK
+1 MIKEFFFNNRIFAAK
-16 KSISVILI
+16 KTISIILI

-54 NETVIHFSGSRTF
+54 NEAIIRFSGNMTF
-67 EQEFTGWNGA
+67 EQEFTGWNGT
-77 LEMCYIRF
+77 LEMCRIRF

-106 NVLQSSEK
+106 NTLQSAQK
-114 PLRQI
+114 PLTQV
-119 ARRTSFVFEDPKEFS
+119 ARRTSFIFEDPKELS
-134 NNKTYVLQAVVRD
+134 RNKTYVMQAVIRD
-147 AYNPQGF
+147 ARNPQGF
-154 GICTYTDKGNL
+154 GICTYTDKGEL
-165 FGQLTQDQT
+165 FGQLTQDGA
-174 PIGNRLRAS
+174 PVDNRLRAS
-183 FSYRFYNTRAMADML
+183 FGYRFYNIRAMADMF
-198 ILLGIAFLFVFM
+198 ILLGLALLFVFI
-210 PFRHID
+210 PFERID
-216 SLIKKRTGREADTN
+216 RFIEKRTGKKLDTN

-235 IFLFMTPVLCVFLGD
+235 IFLFITPVLCIFLGD

-259 MIRRIITW
+259 MTRRIISW
-267 QFWFNLI
+267 QFWFNLV
-274 IYTTLLLIVYVIL
+274 IYTTLLLVIYVIL

-329 AMNVANNFSYSLD
+329 AFNVADNFSYSLD
-342 LTGVWGVV
+342 LTGIWGVV

-362 KGYKGPH
+362 KGYKGPR
-369 LKQRI
+369 LKQRMY
-374 FAVAVCAV
+374 AVGACAI
-382 YIGFFNILFMQTNFV
+382 YICFFNILFIQTNFV
-397 QDHVMHNVWKPQ
+397 PEHVKHDVWKPQ

-433 KKYSAEEVEKITRK
+433 KNYSIEEIEKITKR
-447 YPSDSASMSDAAK
+447 YPSDNAAK
-460 SRTPNIIAIMDESL
+460 TTAPGENPPNIIAIMNESL

-508 IEGANTANSE
+508 IQGANTANSE

-581 FNHCYFQEYYEQN
+581 FNKCRFQEYYVKKN
-594 HNFDLV
+594 NFDLV

-610 RQIIADYEASRKET
+610 RQIIADYEASRKKT

-660 DPEAEQYI
+660 NPEAEQYI

-673 TDDAFQ
+673 SDDAFK
-679 MLVNYFKKVK
+679 MLVKYFKKVD

-709 NSQFGK
+709 NNQFGK
-715 DVEDLT
+715 DVENLT

-760 AGSKLTGYNKYLLE
+760 AGNKLTGYNKYLLE
-774 LQKELPVISAVCYM
+774 LQKELPAISAVCYM

-796 YDEETK
+796 YDEKTE
-802 YGELLNTYHM
+802 YDALLATYHM
-812 LQYNQMFDKEN
+812 LQYNQMFDKEH
-823 RADEFFFLKSKTSQK
+823 RADDFFFLK

>member
-1 MIKEFFLNNRILAAK
+1 MIKEFFLNNRIFAAK
-16 KSISVILI
+16 KTISIILI

-54 NETVIHFSGSRTF
+54 NEAIIRFSGNMTF
-67 EQEFTGWNGA
+67 EQEFTGWNGT
-77 LEMCYIRF
+77 LEMCRIRF

-106 NVLQSSEK
+106 NTLQSAQK
-114 PLRQI
+114 PLTQV
-119 ARRTSFVFEDPKEFS
+119 ARRTSFIFEDPKELS
-134 NNKTYVLQAVVRD
+134 RNKTYVMQAVIRD
-147 AYNPQGF
+147 ARNPQGF
-154 GICTYTDKGNL
+154 GICTYTDKGEL
-165 FGQLTQDQT
+165 FGQLTQDGA
-174 PIGNRLRAS
+174 PVDNRLRAS
-183 FSYRFYNTRAMADML
+183 FGYRFYNIRAMEDMF
-198 ILLGIAFLFVFM
+198 ILLGLALLFVFI
-210 PFRHID
+210 PFERID
-216 SLIKKRTGREADTN
+216 RFIEKRTGKKLDTN

-235 IFLFMTPVLCVFLGD
+235 IFLFITPVLCIFLGD

-259 MIRRIITW
+259 MTRRIISW
-267 QFWFNLI
+267 QFWFNLV
-274 IYTTLLLIVYVIL
+274 IYTTLLLVIYVIL

-329 AMNVANNFSYSLD
+329 AFNVADNFSYSLD
-342 LTGVWGVV
+342 LTGIWGVV

-362 KGYKGPH
+362 KGYKGPR
-369 LKQRI
+369 LKQRMY
-374 FAVAVCAV
+374 AVGACAI
-382 YIGFFNILFMQTNFV
+382 YICFFNILFIQTNFV
-397 QDHVMHNVWKPQ
+397 PEHVKHDVWKPQ

-433 KKYSAEEVEKITRK
+433 KNYSIEEIEKITKR
-447 YPSDSASMSDAAK
+447 YPSDNAAK
-460 SRTPNIIAIMDESL
+460 TTAPGEKPPNIIAIMNESL
-474 ADLSYNSPIELSEDY
+474 ADLNYNSPIELSEDY

-508 IEGANTANSE
+508 IQGANTANSE

-581 FNHCYFQEYYEQN
+581 FNKCRFQEYYVKKN
-594 HNFDLV
+594 NFDLV

-610 RQIIADYEASRKET
+610 RQIIADYEASRKKT

-660 DPEAEQYI
+660 NPEAEQYI

-673 TDDAFQ
+673 SDDAFK
-679 MLVNYFKKVK
+679 MLVEYFKKVD

-709 NSQFGK
+709 NNQFGK
-715 DVEDLT
+715 DVENLT

-760 AGSKLTGYNKYLLE
+760 AGNKLTGYNKYLLE
-774 LQKELPVISAVCYM
+774 LQKELPAISAVCYM

-796 YDEETK
+796 YDEKTE
-802 YGELLNTYHM
+802 YDALLATYHM
-812 LQYNQMFDKEN
+812 LQYNQMFDKEH
-823 RADEFFFLKSKTSQK
+823 RADDFFFLK

>member
-1 MIKEFFLNNRILAAK
+1 MIKEFFLNNRIFAAK
-16 KSISVILI
+16 KTISIILI

-54 NETVIHFSGSRTF
+54 NEAIIRFSGNMTF
-67 EQEFTGWNGA
+67 EQEFTGWNGT
-77 LEMCYIRF
+77 LEMCRIRF

-106 NVLQSSEK
+106 NTLQSAQK
-114 PLRQI
+114 PLTQV
-119 ARRTSFVFEDPKEFS
+119 ARRTSFIFEDPKELS
-134 NNKTYVLQAVVRD
+134 RNKTYVMQAVIRD
-147 AYNPQGF
+147 ARNPQGF
-154 GICTYTDKGNL
+154 GICTYTDKGEL
-165 FGQLTQDQT
+165 FGQLTQDGA
-174 PIGNRLRAS
+174 PVDNRLRAS
-183 FSYRFYNTRAMADML
+183 FGYRFYNIRAMADMF
-198 ILLGIAFLFVFM
+198 ILLGLALLFVFI
-210 PFRHID
+210 PFERID
-216 SLIKKRTGREADTN
+216 RFIEKRTGKKLDTN

-235 IFLFMTPVLCVFLGD
+235 IFLFITPVLCIFLGD

-259 MIRRIITW
+259 MTRRIISW
-267 QFWFNLI
+267 QFWFNLV
-274 IYTTLLLIVYVIL
+274 IYTTLLLVIYVIL

-329 AMNVANNFSYSLD
+329 AFNVADNFSYSLD
-342 LTGVWGVV
+342 LTGIWGVV

-362 KGYKGPH
+362 KGYKGPR
-369 LKQRI
+369 LKQRMY
-374 FAVAVCAV
+374 AVGACAI
-382 YIGFFNILFMQTNFV
+382 YICFFNILFIQTNFV
-397 QDHVMHNVWKPQ
+397 PEHVKHDVWKPQ

-420 FLMSWSSIRIEKP
+420 FLMSWSSIRIDKP
-433 KKYSAEEVEKITRK
+433 KNYSIEEIEKITKR
-447 YPSDSASMSDAAK
+447 YPSDNAAK
-460 SRTPNIIAIMDESL
+460 TTAPGEKPPNIIAIMNESL
-474 ADLSYNSPIELSEDY
+474 ADLNYNSPIELSEDY

-508 IEGANTANSE
+508 IQGANTANSE

-581 FNHCYFQEYYEQN
+581 FNKCRFQEYYVKKN
-594 HNFDLV
+594 NFDLV

-610 RQIIADYEASRKET
+610 RQIIADYEASRKKT

-660 DPEAEQYI
+660 NPEAEQYI

-673 TDDAFQ
+673 SDDAFK
-679 MLVNYFKKVK
+679 MLVEYFKKVD

-709 NSQFGK
+709 NNQFGK
-715 DVEDLT
+715 DVENLT

-760 AGSKLTGYNKYLLE
+760 AGNKLTGYNKYLLE
-774 LQKELPVISAVCYM
+774 LQKELPAISAVCYM

-796 YDEETK
+796 YDEKTE
-802 YGELLNTYHM
+802 YDALLATYHM
-812 LQYNQMFDKEN
+812 LQYNQMFDKEH
-823 RADEFFFLKSKTSQK
+823 RADDFFFLK

>member
-1 MIKEFFLNNRILAAK
+1 MIKEFFLNNRIYAAK
-16 KSISVILI
+16 KTISIVLI

-31 LSNRDVYY
+31 LSNRDAYY
-39 SLHSSFVPLEEELQE
+39 SLHSSFVPLEEEVQE
-54 NETVIHFSGSRTF
+54 NEAVIRFSGTKTF
-67 EQEFTGWNGA
+67 EQEFTGWNGS
-77 LEMCYIRF
+77 LEMCYLRF

-100 ILDTDG
+100 ILDADG
-106 NVLQSSEK
+106 NMLQSSEK
-114 PLRQI
+114 PLTQI
-119 ARRTSFVFEDPKEFS
+119 ARRTSFVFDNPKELS
-134 NNKTYVLQAVVRD
+134 KSKTYTLQAVIRD

-154 GICTYTDKGNL
+154 GICTYTDKGEL
-165 FGQLTQDQT
+165 FGQLTQDGA
-174 PIGNRLRAS
+174 PIDNRLRVS
-183 FSYRFYNTRAMADML
+183 FSYRFYNTRALADML
-198 ILLGIAFLFVFM
+198 ILLGLALFFAFI
-210 PFRHID
+210 PFGRID
-216 SLIKKRTGREADTN
+216 SLIEKKTGRKPDIN
-230 ILMSR
+230 ILVSR
-235 IFLFMTPVLCVFLGD
+235 IFLFATPALCVFLGD
-250 RFNDYHLSE
+250 RFNGYHLSE
-259 MIRRIITW
+259 MIERVITW
-267 QFWFNLI
+267 QFWFNLA
-274 IYTTLLLIVYVIL
+274 IYTALLLVAYVVL
-287 NRVQYTCIIVLS
+287 NRVQYTCIAVLS

-329 AMNVANNFSYSLD
+329 AFNVANNFSYSLD

-362 KGYKGPH
+362 RGYKGPR
-369 LKQRI
+369 LKQRM
-374 FAVAVCAV
+374 FTAGACAV
-382 YIGFFNILFMQTNFV
+382 YIVFFNLLFIQSDFAPEHIRH
-397 QDHVMHNVWKPQ
+397 DVWKPQ

-433 KKYSAEEVEKITRK
+433 KGYSAKEVEKITKK
-447 YPSDSASMSDAAK
+447 YPSDKATPTYAAE
-460 SRTPNIIAIMDESL
+460 SQAPNIIAIMNESL

-537 NEYIKDTTPSMAHT
+537 NEYIKDITPSMAHT

-566 KSSGWSRTIAYPALG
+566 KSSGWSRTVAYPALG
-581 FNHCYFQEYYEQN
+581 FNDCHFQEYYEKN
-594 HNFDLV
+594 NNFDLV

-610 RQIIADYEASRKET
+610 RQIIADYKASRKES

-648 EPKITIKDAALN
+648 EPKITIKDSSLN

-673 TDDAFQ
+673 SDDAFK
-679 MLVNYFKKVK
+679 MLVEYFKKVD

-698 DHQPPITNLFY
+698 DHQPPIMNLFY
-709 NSQFGK
+709 SSQFGK
-715 DVEDLT
+715 DVEDLS

-739 DIEEKELDMSANYLS
+739 DIEETELDMSANYLS

-760 AGSKLTGYNKYLLE
+760 AGNKLTGYNKFLLE
-774 LQKELPVISAVCYM
+774 LQKELPAISAVCYM

-796 YDEETK
+796 YDEKTE
-802 YGELLNTYHM
+802 YDDLLADYHM

-823 RADEFFFLKSKTSQK
+823 RADEFFFLQQ

>member
-1 MIKEFFLNNRILAAK
+1 MIKEFFFNNRIFAAK
-16 KSISVILI
+16 KTISIILI

-54 NETVIHFSGSRTF
+54 NEAIIRFSGNMTF
-67 EQEFTGWNGA
+67 EQEFTGWNGT
-77 LEMCYIRF
+77 LEMCRIRF

-106 NVLQSSEK
+106 NTLQSAQK
-114 PLRQI
+114 PLTQV
-119 ARRTSFVFEDPKEFS
+119 ARRTSFIFEDPKELS
-134 NNKTYVLQAVVRD
+134 RNKTYVMQAVIRD
-147 AYNPQGF
+147 ARNPQGF
-154 GICTYTDKGNL
+154 GICTYTDKGEL
-165 FGQLTQDQT
+165 FGQLTQDGA
-174 PIGNRLRAS
+174 PVDNRLRAS
-183 FSYRFYNTRAMADML
+183 FGYRFYNIRAMADMF
-198 ILLGIAFLFVFM
+198 ILLGLALLFVFI
-210 PFRHID
+210 PFERID
-216 SLIKKRTGREADTN
+216 RFIEKRTGKKLDTN

-235 IFLFMTPVLCVFLGD
+235 IFLFITPVLCIFLGD

-259 MIRRIITW
+259 MTRRIISW
-267 QFWFNLI
+267 QFWFNLV
-274 IYTTLLLIVYVIL
+274 IYTTLLLVIYVIL

-329 AMNVANNFSYSLD
+329 AFNVADNFSYSLD
-342 LTGVWGVV
+342 LTGIWGVV

-362 KGYKGPH
+362 TGYKGPR
-369 LKQRI
+369 LKQRMY
-374 FAVAVCAV
+374 AVGACAI
-382 YIGFFNILFMQTNFV
+382 YICFFNILFIQTNFV
-397 QDHVMHNVWKPQ
+397 PEHVKHDVWKPQ

-433 KKYSAEEVEKITRK
+433 KNYSIEEIEKITKR
-447 YPSDSASMSDAAK
+447 YPSDNAAK
-460 SRTPNIIAIMDESL
+460 TTAPGEKPPNIIAIMNESL
-474 ADLSYNSPIELSEDY
+474 ADLNYNSPIELSEDY

-508 IEGANTANSE
+508 IQGANTANSE

-581 FNHCYFQEYYEQN
+581 FNKCRFQEYYVKKN
-594 HNFDLV
+594 NFDLV

-610 RQIIADYEASRKET
+610 RQIIADYEASRKKT

-660 DPEAEQYI
+660 NPEAEQYI

-673 TDDAFQ
+673 SDDAFK
-679 MLVNYFKKVK
+679 MLVEYFKKVD

-709 NSQFGK
+709 NNQFGK
-715 DVEDLT
+715 DVENLT

-760 AGSKLTGYNKYLLE
+760 AGNKLTGYNKYLLE
-774 LQKELPVISAVCYM
+774 LQKELPAISAVCYM

-796 YDEETK
+796 YDEKTE
-802 YGELLNTYHM
+802 YDALLATYHM
-812 LQYNQMFDKEN
+812 LQYNQMFDKEH
-823 RADEFFFLKSKTSQK
+823 RADDFFFLK

>member
-1 MIKEFFLNNRILAAK
+1 MIKEFFLNNRIFAAK
-16 KSISVILI
+16 KTISIILI

-54 NETVIHFSGSRTF
+54 NEAIIRFSGNMTF
-67 EQEFTGWNGA
+67 EQEFTGWNGT
-77 LEMCYIRF
+77 LEMCRIRF

-106 NVLQSSEK
+106 NTLQSAQK
-114 PLRQI
+114 PLTQV
-119 ARRTSFVFEDPKEFS
+119 ARRTSFIFEDPKELS
-134 NNKTYVLQAVVRD
+134 RNKTYVMQAVIRD
-147 AYNPQGF
+147 ARNPQGF
-154 GICTYTDKGNL
+154 GICTYTDKGEL
-165 FGQLTQDQT
+165 FGQLTQDGA
-174 PIGNRLRAS
+174 PVDNRLRAS
-183 FSYRFYNTRAMADML
+183 FGYRFYNIRAMADMF
-198 ILLGIAFLFVFM
+198 ILLGLALLFVFI
-210 PFRHID
+210 PFERID
-216 SLIKKRTGREADTN
+216 RFIEKRTGKKLDTN

-235 IFLFMTPVLCVFLGD
+235 IFLFITPVLCIFLGD

-259 MIRRIITW
+259 MTRRIISW
-267 QFWFNLI
+267 QFWFNLV
-274 IYTTLLLIVYVIL
+274 IYTTLLLVIYVIL

-329 AMNVANNFSYSLD
+329 AFNVADNFSYSLD
-342 LTGVWGVV
+342 LTGIWGVV

-362 KGYKGPH
+362 KGYKGPR
-369 LKQRI
+369 LKQRMY
-374 FAVAVCAV
+374 AVGACAI
-382 YIGFFNILFMQTNFV
+382 YICFFNILFIQTNFV
-397 QDHVMHNVWKPQ
+397 PEHVKHDVWKPQ

-433 KKYSAEEVEKITRK
+433 KNYSIEEIEKITKR
-447 YPSDSASMSDAAK
+447 YPSDNAAK
-460 SRTPNIIAIMDESL
+460 TTAPGEKPPNIIAIMNESL
-474 ADLSYNSPIELSEDY
+474 ADLNYNSPIELSEDY

-508 IEGANTANSE
+508 IQGANTANSE

-581 FNHCYFQEYYEQN
+581 FNKFRFQEYYVKKN
-594 HNFDLV
+594 NFDLV

-610 RQIIADYEASRKET
+610 RQIIADYEASRKKT

-660 DPEAEQYI
+660 NPEAEQYI

-673 TDDAFQ
+673 SDDAFK
-679 MLVNYFKKVK
+679 MLVEYFKKVD

-709 NSQFGK
+709 NNQFGK
-715 DVEDLT
+715 DVENLT

-760 AGSKLTGYNKYLLE
+760 AGNKLTGYNKYLLE
-774 LQKELPVISAVCYM
+774 LQKELPAISAVCYM
-788 DKTGKIHK
+788 DKTGEIHK
-796 YDEETK
+796 YDEKTE
-802 YGELLNTYHM
+802 YDALLATYHM
-812 LQYNQMFDKEN
+812 LQYNQMFDKEH
-823 RADEFFFLKSKTSQK
+823 RADDFFFLK

>member
-1 MIKEFFLNNRILAAK
+1 MIKEFFFNNRIFAAK
-16 KSISVILI
+16 KTISIILI

-54 NETVIHFSGSRTF
+54 NEAIIRFSGNMTF
-67 EQEFTGWNGA
+67 EQEFTGWNGT
-77 LEMCYIRF
+77 LEMCRIRF

-106 NVLQSSEK
+106 NTLQSAQK
-114 PLRQI
+114 PLTQV
-119 ARRTSFVFEDPKEFS
+119 ARRTSFIFEDPKELS
-134 NNKTYVLQAVVRD
+134 RNKTYVMQAVIRD
-147 AYNPQGF
+147 ARNPQGF
-154 GICTYTDKGNL
+154 GICTYTDKGEL
-165 FGQLTQDQT
+165 FGQLTQDGA
-174 PIGNRLRAS
+174 PVDNRLRAS
-183 FSYRFYNTRAMADML
+183 FGYRFYNIRAMADMF
-198 ILLGIAFLFVFM
+198 ILLGLALLFVFI
-210 PFRHID
+210 PFERID
-216 SLIKKRTGREADTN
+216 RFIEKRTGKKLDTN

-235 IFLFMTPVLCVFLGD
+235 IFLFITPVLCIFLGD

-259 MIRRIITW
+259 MTRRIISW
-267 QFWFNLI
+267 QFWFNLV
-274 IYTTLLLIVYVIL
+274 IYTTLLLVIYVIL

-329 AMNVANNFSYSLD
+329 AFNFADNFSYSLD
-342 LTGVWGVV
+342 LTGIWGVV

-362 KGYKGPH
+362 KGYKGPR
-369 LKQRI
+369 LKQRMY
-374 FAVAVCAV
+374 AVGACAI
-382 YIGFFNILFMQTNFV
+382 YICFFNILFIQTNFV
-397 QDHVMHNVWKPQ
+397 PEHVKHDVWKPQ

-433 KKYSAEEVEKITRK
+433 KNYSIEEIEKITKR
-447 YPSDSASMSDAAK
+447 YPSDNAAK
-460 SRTPNIIAIMDESL
+460 TTAPGEKPPNIIAIMNESL
-474 ADLSYNSPIELSEDY
+474 ADLNYNSPIELSEDY

-508 IEGANTANSE
+508 IQGANTANSE

-581 FNHCYFQEYYEQN
+581 FNKCRFQEYYVKKN
-594 HNFDLV
+594 NFDLV

-610 RQIIADYEASRKET
+610 RQIIADYEASRKKT

-660 DPEAEQYI
+660 NPEAEQYI

-673 TDDAFQ
+673 SDDAFK
-679 MLVNYFKKVK
+679 MLVKYFKKVD

-709 NSQFGK
+709 NNQFGK
-715 DVEDLT
+715 DVENLT

-760 AGSKLTGYNKYLLE
+760 AGNKLTGYNKYLLE
-774 LQKELPVISAVCYM
+774 LQKELPAISAVCYM

-796 YDEETK
+796 YDEKTE
-802 YGELLNTYHM
+802 YDALLATYHM
-812 LQYNQMFDKEN
+812 LQYNQMFDKEH
-823 RADEFFFLKSKTSQK
+823 RADDFFFLK

>member
-16 KSISVILI
+16 KIFSVILI

-39 SLHSSFVPLEEELQE
+39 SLHSSFVSLEEELPE
-54 NETVIHFSGSRTF
+54 NETIIRFSGTRTL

-85 SNQGRDLSSG
+85 SNQGRDLASG

-100 ILDTDG
+100 ILDADG
-106 NVLQSSEK
+106 KVLQNAEK
-114 PLRQI
+114 PLAQVS
-119 ARRTSFVFEDPKEFS
+119 RRTLFTFEDS
-134 NNKTYVLQAVVRD
+134 NELSKDKTYTLQVVIRD

-154 GICTYTDKGNL
+154 GICTYTDKGEL
-165 FGQLTQDQT
+165 FGQLTQDGA
-174 PIGNRLRAS
+174 PIDNRLRVS
-183 FSYRFYNTRAMADML
+183 FGYRFYNTRAMADML
-198 ILLGIAFLFVFM
+198 ILLGLSLLFVFI
-210 PFRHID
+210 PFGRID
-216 SLIKKRTGREADTN
+216 GFIEKKTGRKTDTN

-235 IFLFMTPVLCVFLGD
+235 IFLFVTPVLCVFLGD

-259 MIRRIITW
+259 MLRRTITW
-267 QFWFNLI
+267 QFWFNLV
-274 IYTTLLLIVYVIL
+274 IYTTLVLVVYVIL
-287 NRVQYTCIIVLS
+287 NRVQYTCIIVLA
-299 AAFIMHIANYYVWV
+299 AAFVMHIANYYVWV

-329 AMNVANNFSYSLD
+329 AFNVANNFSYSLD

-362 KGYKGPH
+362 KGYKGPR
-369 LKQRI
+369 LKQRM
-374 FAVAVCAV
+374 FAAGACAA
-382 YIGFFNILFMQTNFV
+382 YIVFFNVLFLQTNFV
-397 QDHVMHNVWKPQ
+397 PEHVRHDVWKPQ

-420 FLMSWSSIRIEKP
+420 FLMSWSSIRIDMP
-433 KKYSAEEVEKITRK
+433 KGYSAEEVKKITRR
-447 YPSDSASMSDAAK
+447 YSSDKASEAETAESQ
-460 SRTPNIIAIMDESL
+460 TPNIIAIMNESL
-474 ADLSYNSPIELSEDY
+474 ADLSYDGPIELSEDY

-551 LKAQGYSGVNAYHPF
+551 LKAQGYSGVNAYHPYL
-566 KSSGWSRTIAYPALG
+566 SSGWSRTIAYPALG
-581 FNHCYFQEYYEQN
+581 FNNCYFQEYYEKN
-594 HNFDLV
+594 NNFDLV

-610 RQIIADYEASRKET
+610 RQIIDDYEASRKET

-648 EPKITIKDAALN
+648 EPKITIKDASLN

-673 TDDAFQ
+673 SDDAFKT
-679 MLVNYFKKVK
+679 LVKYFEKVD

-698 DHQPPITNLFY
+698 DHQPPIINDFYSNL
-709 NSQFGK
+709 FGK
-715 DVEDLT
+715 DIDDLT

-739 DIEEKELDMSANYLS
+739 DIEEAELDMSANYLS

-760 AGSKLTGYNKYLLE
+760 AGNKLTGYNKYLLE
-774 LQKELPVISAVCYM
+774 LQKELPAISAVCYM

-796 YDEETK
+796 YDEKTE
-802 YGELLNTYHM
+802 YDELLTTYHM

-823 RADEFFFLKSKTSQK
+823 RADEFFFLQ